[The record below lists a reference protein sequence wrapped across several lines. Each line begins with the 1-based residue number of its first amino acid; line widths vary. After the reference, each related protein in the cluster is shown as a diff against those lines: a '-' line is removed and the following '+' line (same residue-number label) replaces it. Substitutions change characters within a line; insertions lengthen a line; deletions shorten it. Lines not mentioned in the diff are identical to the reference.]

1 MSPDSRLLVISCIVI
16 ITLVFKAIEATE
28 THSKDI
34 TIDPYPHPQEEGKSL
49 KYECS
54 PLHKGN
60 ITWLLPNGTRVHEYD
75 GNHIEQISNTLIIR
89 NATIQDSGSYTC
101 MQAETMINATI
112 NVAIYVNY
120 DYFKEGLIIVGIN
133 CFLLFIIFTCYI
145 VRFIR
150 SYRRKYQQAPTD
162 LNENI

>member
-1 MSPDSRLLVISCIVI
+1 MSTDSRLLVILCIAI
-16 ITLVFKAIEATE
+16 ITIVFKASEATE
-28 THSKDI
+28 THSTDI
-34 TIDPYPHPQEEGKSL
+34 KIEPFPHPQEQGKSL

-54 PLHKGN
+54 LPHKEN
-60 ITWLLPNGTRVHEYD
+60 ITWLLPNGTRVDEFD
-75 GNHIEQISNTLIIR
+75 GNHIEQISNTLFIR
-89 NATIQDSGSYTC
+89 NATVQDSGSYTC
-101 MQAETMINATI
+101 LQAETMIKATV
-112 NVAIYVNY
+112 NVIIYIKY

-133 CFLLFIIFTCYI
+133 CSLLLIIFTCYI